1 MIYLTLA
8 YEFFKIGLFSIGG
21 GMATLPFLMD
31 LTAKYDWFTAS
42 ELANMVAISE
52 STPGPVGINMAT
64 YAGYNAGGVPGAIV
78 ATLALTAPALII
90 IVLIARFL
98 ENFSENRTVKAVFY
112 GIRPTVAALI
122 GYAVWELLKIALVTA
137 TGTVL
142 KINYISL
149 LICITFFILLQI
161 KGLNKLHPLIW
172 IISGAVV
179 GSVLKMYIQAHAY
192 RCRLLSMQ
200 EKFTHHTIADI
211 NPTLTETQIS
221 ICVF

>member
-31 LTAKYDWFTAS
+31 LTAKYDWFSAS

-90 IVLIARFL
+90 IVVIARFL
-98 ENFSENRTVKAVFY
+98 ENFSENHTVKAVFY

-122 GYAVWELLKIALVTA
+122 GYAVWELLKIALVNT

-142 KINYISL
+142 EINYINL
-149 LICITFFILLQI
+149 LICLTFFILLQV
-161 KGLNKLHPLIW
+161 KSLSKLHPLVW
-172 IISGAVV
+172 IVAGAVV
-179 GSVLKMYIQAHAY
+179 GIVLKM
-192 RCRLLSMQ
+192 
-200 EKFTHHTIADI
+200 
-211 NPTLTETQIS
+211 
-221 ICVF
+221 